1 MSKRR
6 PRPATGAIVGRRAEQ
21 QDAVLAEPVER
32 DDGAPGLLLIV
43 ADGMGG
49 HAGGQVASQVAVETF
64 AGAFRMGRTL
74 AVAER
79 LRAALDIANRAVG
92 AKVLERPE
100 LGGMGCTLVAA
111 LVFGDRVQW
120 ISVGDSILA
129 AIRNRELIRL
139 NADHSLA
146 PEIDRAALEG
156 RISQAQ
162 ADSDPDRHVL
172 LSALSGGRIAMID
185 EGQQR
190 LGAGAL
196 VLLASDGLLSLP
208 ASRIAEI
215 GSGPLSAERKVA
227 ALLEAVAADMPDDQ
241 DNTAVV
247 AVHCGP
253 ALPAAGGGRG
263 GRRAL
268 GLALLLLALASA
280 FYVGWLLAGPEA
292 PRAPTSGRDAEP
304 PAPPRTEGPGPTGPT
319 IEPPAS
325 RRKPAPPSPR
335 RSDRDGGRAAA
346 PGAPTRPGNDA
357 TPATDSAN
365 KVTPQAVAPSQSGA
379 PRATT
384 GEAARR
390 TGDTPAEAAKQRQ
403 PEPSR

>member
-1 MSKRR
+1 MGRRR
-6 PRPATGAIVGRRAEQ
+6 PQPATGAIVGRRAEQ
-21 QDAVLAEPVER
+21 QDAVLVEPVER

-49 HAGGQVASQVAVETF
+49 HAGGQVASTVAVETF
-64 AGAFRMGRTL
+64 VGAFRMGRAL
-74 AVAER
+74 PSAER

-92 AKVLERPE
+92 AKVAERPE

-146 PEIDRAALEG
+146 PEIDRAVLEG

-172 LSALSGGRIAMID
+172 LSALSGGRIAVID

-190 LGAGAL
+190 LGAGAF

-215 GSGPLSAERKVA
+215 GSGPLSAERKVS

-241 DNTAVV
+241 DNTAVA

-253 ALPAAGGGRG
+253 PLPAGGGRRG
-263 GRRAL
+263 WRRAL
-268 GLALLLLALASA
+268 GLLLLLLALASA
-280 FYVGWLLAGPEA
+280 ACVAWLLTGPDGARETPAGRKAGKPA
-292 PRAPTSGRDAEP
+292 A
-304 PAPPRTEGPGPTGPT
+304 PAPPVVERTGVRGPT
-319 IEPPAS
+319 IE
-325 RRKPAPPSPR
+325 APRPRPKPSPPR
-335 RSDRDGGRAAA
+335 RRTGKEGSRPAGTSGPAAAGNGAAPAVNETEPGPRAA
-346 PGAPTRPGNDA
+346 PGPGPSAATPRANRPPPQRPG
-357 TPATDSAN
+357 
-365 KVTPQAVAPSQSGA
+365 
-379 PRATT
+379 PR
-384 GEAARR
+384 
-390 TGDTPAEAAKQRQ
+390 P
-403 PEPSR
+403 

>member
-21 QDAVLAEPVER
+21 QDAVLAEAVER

-49 HAGGQVASQVAVETF
+49 HAGGQVASQIAIETF
-64 AGAFRMGRTL
+64 AGAFRMGRAL
-74 AVAER
+74 PVGER

-129 AIRNRELIRL
+129 AIRNRQLIRL
-139 NADHSLA
+139 NADHSMA
-146 PEIDRAALEG
+146 PEIDRAVLEG

-172 LSALSGGRIAMID
+172 LSALSGGRIAIID

-190 LGAGAL
+190 LGAGAF

-227 ALLEAVAADMPDDQ
+227 ALLEAVAQDMPDDQ
-241 DNTAVV
+241 DNTAIA
-247 AVHCGP
+247 AVHCGR
-253 ALPAAGGGRG
+253 ALPAGGGRRG
-263 GRRAL
+263 WRRAV
-268 GLALLLLALASA
+268 GLLLLLLALAGA
-280 FYVGWLLAGPEA
+280 FYVVWLLAGTDG
-292 PRAPTSGRDAEP
+292 PRAAPEGGNAGRPATPALPT
-304 PAPPRTEGPGPTGPT
+304 PGGAGIRGPT
-319 IEPPAS
+319 IEAPRPRS
-325 RRKPAPPSPR
+325 KPVSPR
-335 RSDRDGGRAAA
+335 RPPGKDVVRPAEPGAAVPGGNSAA
-346 PGAPTRPGNDA
+346 PATNETTPPPPAPSPPRQAPATAPSATPTRAGGP
-357 TPATDSAN
+357 TP
-365 KVTPQAVAPSQSGA
+365 
-379 PRATT
+379 
-384 GEAARR
+384 
-390 TGDTPAEAAKQRQ
+390 RQ
-403 PEPSR
+403 PGPRP